1 MFWETFVYLCSE
13 RGESPNAVAELCGVK
28 SSGTVTGWKRGAIP
42 RAAVLRRIADHF
54 DVETSVFS
62 LPTIYIPPRHAN
74 AEKEKTATPEGDGDR
89 QEFIRAW
96 DEASPEQRALAL
108 ATLKLKVSPA
118 GSQEKP
124 KP

>member
-1 MFWETFVYLCSE
+1 MNSVEKVKAICKE
-13 RGESPNAVAELCGVK
+13 RHIAISKLERDCGF
-28 SSGTVTGWKRGAIP
+28 SNGYINQ
-42 RAAVLRRIADHF
+42 LRRGVFTYDRLIKIAEYF
-54 DVETSVFS
+54 GISPEE
-62 LPTIYIPPRHAN
+62 LAN

-118 GSQEKP
+118 ESQEKP